1 MTTADQLIA
10 AAARV
15 AETERADVP
24 ETQLL
29 VAAACDWARLNGE
42 AVAAAAAM
50 AGPLVGAQRRAA
62 RHELRRREA
71 ALRKS
76 ILDARGVPL
85 WWRLCSLFAPPPWN
99 TVLAIV
105 AWLVPWLIERWSQQ
119 PLELSSL
126 AHAPGA

>member
-1 MTTADQLIA
+1 MNPADRLIA
-10 AAARV
+10 AASRV
-15 AETERADVP
+15 AETEQSDVP

-29 VAAACDWARLNGE
+29 VAAACDWARVNGE

-50 AGPLVGAQRRAA
+50 AGPLVGSQRRAA
-62 RHELRRREA
+62 RRELHHREA

-85 WWRLCSLFAPPPWN
+85 WCRLFSIFAPPPWN